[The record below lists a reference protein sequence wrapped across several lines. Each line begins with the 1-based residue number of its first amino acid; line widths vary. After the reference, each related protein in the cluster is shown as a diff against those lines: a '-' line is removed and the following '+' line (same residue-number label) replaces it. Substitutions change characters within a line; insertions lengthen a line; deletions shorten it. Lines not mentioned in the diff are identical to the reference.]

1 MIIVG
6 LEDVPESGDPLLHQD
21 LVVVV
26 AQLLQQGVHLVGG
39 ESVALQ
45 RVGEQQHQVLDLQHK
60 AGVGAV
66 RRVSLKKEPTVQNQ
80 EHKTNRGAEV
90 LVELPHDRKVM
101 GSILPARLPA
111 HFVH

>member
-1 MIIVG
+1 MIIVR
-6 LEDVPESGDPLLHQD
+6 LEDVPEPGDPLLHQD

-66 RRVSLKKEPTVQNQ
+66 RRVSLKKEPTVKNQ
-80 EHKTNRGAEV
+80 EHKTNRGARYWSSYLMTESS
-90 LVELPHDRKVM
+90 M
-101 GSILPARLPA
+101 LPATLPPR
-111 HFVH
+111 FVH

>member
-6 LEDVPESGDPLLHQD
+6 LEDVPEPGDPLLHQD

-26 AQLLQQGVHLVGG
+26 PQLLQQGVHLVGG

-66 RRVSLKKEPTVQNQ
+66 RRVSLKKKKQPLKIKNTKRTEGP
-80 EHKTNRGAEV
+80 RYW
-90 LVELPHDRKVM
+90 
-101 GSILPARLPA
+101 
-111 HFVH
+111 